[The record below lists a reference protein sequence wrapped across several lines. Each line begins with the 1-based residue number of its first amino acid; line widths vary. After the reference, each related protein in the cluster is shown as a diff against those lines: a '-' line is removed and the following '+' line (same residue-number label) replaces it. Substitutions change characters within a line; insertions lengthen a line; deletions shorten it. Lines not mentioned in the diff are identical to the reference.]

1 MKKRLFL
8 IPLCLLLLAACSNN
22 KEDSSSSSSQ
32 ATSSSSQT
40 SQTSQSSQSSSDD
53 IDDLD
58 DDTSSSSSEASSS
71 ETSSGETSSSEQ
83 SSGSESS
90 SAGSSSQG
98 ELRHEALPVL
108 PSGGTLGATRVEGAG
123 IIIHLDNS
131 ILNINGAISE
141 SIVKASTVEVAV
153 SKTEDTPDG
162 FDGVV
167 QGMEV
172 AEFMFNDYSE
182 ELHTVCLYIR
192 MNMGSDPTWKFKYE
206 VNASVVIENTAY
218 EGSLTFI
225 GGEYQA

>member
-90 SAGSSSQG
+90 SADSSSQG

-131 ILNINGAISE
+131 ILNINGAIAK
-141 SIVKASTVEVAV
+141 SIIDASTVEVAV
-153 SKTEDTPDG
+153 TTTADTPSDHIN
-162 FDGVV
+162 DIN
-167 QGMEV
+167 GMEIV
-172 AEFMFNDYSE
+172 DFMFNDYSE

-192 MNMGSDPTWKFKYE
+192 MNRGSDSTWKFKYE
-206 VNASVVIENTAY
+206 VNASIVIENTAY
-218 EGSLTFI
+218 DGSATFI